1 MTTTITINS
10 LQRFDYEKN
19 TTNEPNPFD
28 FHLDPKI
35 TSNWVVKRRPF
46 SRTALTKVTDAF
58 SVKVCR
64 VYIPKALVPNQ
75 QAMLFLQIMPEPAQL
90 IDKQIGPRLKEH
102 NVFEGVTGPCNM
114 FADNTHGYANTWTLY
129 PACTD
134 ETPTHWLYTSCTDV
148 SINNDWK
155 ARKLSVQIK
164 DQMGY
169 TLQPPNAPA
178 NGITGVNMCN
188 FVLTCPGVSGI
199 TGCKPTNKCCPN
211 YITEKIAWDK
221 QQCAI
226 KSQIC
231 LPDSSFY
238 PFFQQNNQVMVV
250 LEMTYVEFDGLGL
263 EVCSS

>member
-1 MTTTITINS
+1 MTTSITINS

-19 TTNEPNPFD
+19 TTTQPNPFD
-28 FHLDPKI
+28 FYLDPKI

-64 VYIPKALVPNQ
+64 VFIPKALVPNQ

-90 IDKQIGPRLKEH
+90 IDKEIGPRLREH
-102 NVFEGVTGPCNM
+102 NIFEGVTGPCNLY
-114 FADNTHGYANTWTLY
+114 ADMTSGYANTWTLY

-155 ARKLSVQIK
+155 ARNVHVIIR

-169 TLQPPNAPA
+169 TLQPPNVPA
-178 NGITGVNMCN
+178 NGITGFNLCD
-188 FVLTCPGVSGI
+188 FKLTCPGISGI
-199 TGCKPTNKCCPN
+199 TGCRPSKCCP
-211 YITEKIAWDK
+211 ITDKIAWEK

-231 LPDSSFY
+231 LPDPVFY
-238 PFFQQNNQVMVV
+238 PLFQQNNQVMVV
-250 LEMTYVEFDGLGL
+250 LEMTYVEFDGASLT
-263 EVCSS
+263 ECFS